1 MEGTLK
7 QIVIVGGGAAG
18 WMTAAALSKL
28 LRPEDV
34 SLTLVE
40 SDEIGIIGVGEA
52 TIPDMLQ
59 FNLFLGIAEA
69 ELMRATQ
76 ATFKLGIEFVDWS
89 RKGARYFHPFGFHGV
104 DIDGLDFHQYWLRCR
119 ANGQAHPI
127 GDYCQTEIVAKKN
140 KFGFPDTRVP
150 GAPASYLRY
159 AYHFDAALYAGFLR
173 QYAEKRGV
181 RRVEGK
187 VCEVQRHSAT
197 GDLTGV
203 RLADGKEVSG
213 DFFFDCS
220 GFRSLLLDKT
230 LGEPWVD
237 WRHWLPC
244 DAALAVACEH
254 DGPPRPY
261 TRSTAK
267 PAGWQWNIPTRQRT
281 GNGHIYCSEF
291 MSEDEAT
298 SMLLDGLDGQ
308 VRGTPRLIRFATGH
322 RRRFWEKNCVA
333 IGLSAGFLEPLE
345 STSLY
350 LIRQGISRF
359 IALFPDASQPA
370 ILRDEY
376 NRWMQRDFEQVRD
389 LLVLHYY
396 ANERDEPF
404 WRRCRNMAIPESLQR
419 RLALFAEGGRFLRG
433 EGELFPNASWVAVML
448 GQNVVPRAIDP
459 LIASVPVAEIEAK
472 LEKLRRAMHE
482 FADTLPS
489 HEHVLKNYCASGSI
503 GDREFSASTLN
514 TVTGEAAVRS
524 PVRQPHF
531 QGRGVVK
538 GTS

>member
-1 MEGTLK
+1 MNLK

-18 WMTAAALSKL
+18 WMTAAALSRL
-28 LRPEDV
+28 LDPKEV

-89 RKGARYFHPFGFHGV
+89 RPGARYFHPFGFHGV

-119 ANGQAHPI
+119 AAGHPHGI
-127 GDYCQTEIVAKKN
+127 GDYCQTELLARRG
-140 KFGFPDTRVP
+140 KFAFPDLRVP

-159 AYHFDAALYAGFLR
+159 AYHFDATLYARFLR

-187 VCEVQRHSAT
+187 VCEVLRAGES
-197 GDLTGV
+197 GFLTGV
-203 RLADGKEVSG
+203 RLGDGRLVSG
-213 DFFFDCS
+213 EFFVDCS
-220 GFRSLLLDKT
+220 GFRSLLMGDALQT
-230 LGEPWVD
+230 PWVD

-244 DAALAVACEH
+244 DRALAMACEH
-254 DGPPRPY
+254 DGPPLPY

-267 PAGWQWNIPTRQRT
+267 AAGWQWKIPTRERT
-281 GNGHIYCSEF
+281 GNGHIWCSDH

-298 SMLLDGLDGQ
+298 SVLLAGVDARPLGS
-308 VRGTPRLIRFATGH
+308 PRLIRFGTGH
-322 RRRFWEKNCVA
+322 RQRFWEKNCVA

-350 LIRQGISRF
+350 LIRQGISRL
-359 IALFPDASQPA
+359 IALFPDATQPA
-370 ILRDEY
+370 VYRDEY
-376 NRWMQRDFEQVRD
+376 NRWMQKDLEQVRD
-389 LLVLHYY
+389 LLVFHYF
-396 ANERDEPF
+396 ANQRDEPF
-404 WRRCRNMAIPESLQR
+404 WRQCRRMSIPETLQR
-419 RLALFAEGGRFLRG
+419 RIALFAEGGRFLRN

-448 GQNVVPRAIDP
+448 GQGVVPRAIDP
-459 LIASVPVAEIEAK
+459 VVAAVPVPTIESK
-472 LEKLRRAMHE
+472 LSLLRRAMND
-482 FADTLPS
+482 FADAQPS
-489 HEHVLKNYCASGSI
+489 HDESLRRHCA
-503 GDREFSASTLN
+503 L
-514 TVTGEAAVRS
+514 AA
-524 PVRQPHF
+524 
-531 QGRGVVK
+531 
-538 GTS
+538 

>member
-1 MEGTLK
+1 LK

-18 WMTAAALSKL
+18 WMTAAALSRL
-28 LRPEDV
+28 LRPQDA

-40 SDEIGIIGVGEA
+40 SEEIGIIGVGEA

-59 FNLFLGIAEA
+59 FNLFLGIAED

-76 ATFKLGIEFVDWS
+76 ATFKLGIEFVDWF
-89 RKGARYFHPFGFHGV
+89 RKGSRYFHPFGFHGV

-119 ANGQAHPI
+119 ENGHPHSL
-127 GDYCQTEIVAKKN
+127 GDYCLTEIVARKG
-140 KFGFPDTRVP
+140 KFGFPDLRTP

-159 AYHFDAALYAGFLR
+159 AYHFDAALYAAFLR
-173 QYAEKRGV
+173 RLAESRGV
-181 RRVEGK
+181 KRVEGK
-187 VCEVQRHSAT
+187 VCEVLRAPES
-197 GDLTGV
+197 GDLTCV
-203 RLADGKEVSG
+203 RLENGATVTG
-213 DFFFDCS
+213 DFFIDCT

-230 LGEPWVD
+230 LGVPWVD

-254 DGPPRPY
+254 DGPPPPY

-267 PAGWQWNIPTRQRT
+267 AAGWQWKIPTQRRV
-281 GNGHIYCSEF
+281 GNGHIYCSGF

-298 SMLLDGLDGQ
+298 ASLIDGLAGPPI
-308 VRGTPRLIRFATGH
+308 GTPRLIRFATGH
-322 RRRFWEKNCVA
+322 REKFWEKNCVA

-370 ILRDEY
+370 IFRDEY
-376 NRWMQRDFEQVRD
+376 NRWMRKDFEQVRD
-389 LLVLHYY
+389 LLVFHYH
-396 ANERDEPF
+396 AQARDEPF
-404 WRRCRNMAIPESLQR
+404 WTHCRHIDIPETLR
-419 RLALFAEGGRFLRG
+419 RRIALFSEGGRFLRQ

-448 GQNVVPRAIDP
+448 GQGVIPRAVDP
-459 LIASVPVAEIEAK
+459 LVCARAVPDIEAK
-472 LEKLRRAMHE
+472 LELLRGAMNE

-489 HEHVLKNYCASGSI
+489 HEAALGRFVQRV
-503 GDREFSASTLN
+503 DR
-514 TVTGEAAVRS
+514 
-524 PVRQPHF
+524 
-531 QGRGVVK
+531 
-538 GTS
+538 